1 MHMSQLN
8 VYSLLLEKKNVLVKV
23 KLDSNN
29 INYKQSMVSKIKLTN
44 EKSEYEGLYR

>member
-1 MHMSQLN
+1 M
-8 VYSLLLEKKNVLVKV
+8 LVKV

-44 EKSEYEGLYR
+44 EKSEYEGPYR